1 MAHEWGNERE
11 GPNWVTK
18 TTTFMNLV
26 GAHGGMVHGLRSTGS
41 SAINLCAVATGGVDA
56 YWEGGCWAWD
66 VAAAWCILVEA
77 GGMIVSANPG
87 GWEAK
92 VDGRVYL
99 AVRGVGLRGGEGVD
113 VGAEGRESQRRF
125 VKEVWGCVGGV
136 LVYDV

>member
-1 MAHEWGNERE
+1 M
-11 GPNWVTK
+11 
-18 TTTFMNLV
+18 
-26 GAHGGMVHGLRSTGS
+26 HGLRSTGS